1 MTSLVYLLALLIPTL
16 CMGLLDRRFGLAL
29 WRAPRRTLLV
39 LALGIGYFLLW
50 DLAAIAAGHYGM
62 GSSAMMTGVMLAPE
76 LPLEELVFITFL
88 CYFTLVTWGLVAA
101 LARRRSDSSRDAL
114 RRTAPSAP
122 SAPTAP
128 TAPSA
133 PSAPTIE
140 EER

>member
-1 MTSLVYLLALLIPTL
+1 MTSSVYLIGLLVPTL

-62 GSSAMMTGVMLAPE
+62 GQSTLMTGIMLAPE
-76 LPLEELVFITFL
+76 LPLEELVFVTFL
-88 CYFTLVTWGLVAA
+88 CYFTLVMWGL
-101 LARRRSDSSRDAL
+101 LARLGSGPRGPRGPRDSARR
-114 RRTAPSAP
+114 SAP
-122 SAPTAP
+122 SAT
-128 TAPSA
+128 
-133 PSAPTIE
+133 SAPTLE

>member
-1 MTSLVYLLALLIPTL
+1 MTSSVYLIGLLVPTL

-62 GSSAMMTGVMLAPE
+62 GQSALMTGIMLAPE

-88 CYFTLVTWGLVAA
+88 CYFTLVMWGL
-101 LARRRSDSSRDAL
+101 LARLDRRLSHPA
-114 RRTAPSAP
+114 RRTALSAPPAPQAP
-122 SAPTAP
+122 SAPTL
-128 TAPSA
+128 
-133 PSAPTIE
+133 E

>member
-1 MTSLVYLLALLIPTL
+1 MTSSVYLIGLLVPTL

-62 GSSAMMTGVMLAPE
+62 GQSALMTGIMLAPE
-76 LPLEELVFITFL
+76 LPLEELVFVTFL
-88 CYFTLVTWGLVAA
+88 CYFTLVMWGL
-101 LARRRSDSSRDAL
+101 LARLGRGPRGPRDPARR
-114 RRTAPSAP
+114 SAP
-122 SAPTAP
+122 SAPTL
-128 TAPSA
+128 
-133 PSAPTIE
+133 E

>member
-1 MTSLVYLLALLIPTL
+1 MSSLVYLFALLIPTF

-39 LALGIGYFLLW
+39 VALGIGYFLLW

-62 GSSAMMTGVMLAPE
+62 GTSALMTGILLAPE

-88 CYFTLVTWGLVAA
+88 CYLTLVLWGLVAT
-101 LARRRSDSSRDAL
+101 LGRRVSGRA
-114 RRTAPSAP
+114 APSAP
-122 SAPTAP
+122 SALPH
-128 TAPSA
+128 PSD
-133 PSAPTIE
+133 E

>member
-1 MTSLVYLLALLIPTL
+1 MTSSVYLIGLLVPTL

-62 GSSAMMTGVMLAPE
+62 GQSTLMTGIMLAPE
-76 LPLEELVFITFL
+76 LPLEELVFVTFL
-88 CYFTLVTWGLVAA
+88 CYFTLVMWGL
-101 LARRRSDSSRDAL
+101 LARLGSGPRGPRDSARRS
-114 RRTAPSAP
+114 APSAP
-122 SAPTAP
+122 SAT
-128 TAPSA
+128 TL
-133 PSAPTIE
+133 E

>member
-1 MTSLVYLLALLIPTL
+1 MSSLVYLFALLIPTF

-39 LALGIGYFLLW
+39 VALGIGYFLLW

-62 GSSAMMTGVMLAPE
+62 GTSALMTGILLAPE

-88 CYFTLVTWGLVAA
+88 CYLSLVLWGLVAT
-101 LARRRSDSSRDAL
+101 LSRRVSGRA
-114 RRTAPSAP
+114 APSALP
-122 SAPTAP
+122 HPND
-128 TAPSA
+128 
-133 PSAPTIE
+133 E

>member
-1 MTSLVYLLALLIPTL
+1 MTSLVYLIGLLIPTF

-39 LALGIGYFLLW
+39 LALGIAYFLAW

-62 GSSAMMTGVMLAPE
+62 GQSALMTGIMLAPE

-88 CYFTLVTWGLVAA
+88 CYLTLVLWGLVAT
-101 LARRRSDSSRDAL
+101 LGRRVSGRA
-114 RRTAPSAP
+114 APSAP
-122 SAPTAP
+122 SNA
-128 TAPSA
+128 SA
-133 PSAPTIE
+133 PHTE

>member
-1 MTSLVYLLALLIPTL
+1 MTSSVYLIGLLIPAV

-62 GSSAMMTGVMLAPE
+62 GQSTLMTGIMLAPE
-76 LPLEELVFITFL
+76 LPLEELVFVTFL
-88 CYFTLVTWGLVAA
+88 CYFTLVMWGL
-101 LARRRSDSSRDAL
+101 LARLGSGPRDSARRS
-114 RRTAPSAP
+114 APSAP
-122 SAPTAP
+122 SAT
-128 TAPSA
+128 TL
-133 PSAPTIE
+133 E

>member
-1 MTSLVYLLALLIPTL
+1 MTSSVYLIGLLIPTV

-62 GSSAMMTGVMLAPE
+62 GQSALMTGIMLAPE
-76 LPLEELVFITFL
+76 LPLEELVFVTFL
-88 CYFTLVTWGLVAA
+88 CYFTLVMWGL
-101 LARRRSDSSRDAL
+101 LARLGRDARDARDPARRS
-114 RRTAPSAP
+114 APSAP
-122 SAPTAP
+122 SAPTL
-128 TAPSA
+128 
-133 PSAPTIE
+133 E

>member
-1 MTSLVYLLALLIPTL
+1 MTSSVYLIGLLIPAV

-62 GSSAMMTGVMLAPE
+62 GQSTLMTGIMLAPE
-76 LPLEELVFITFL
+76 LPLEELVFVTFL
-88 CYFTLVTWGLVAA
+88 CYFTLVMWGL
-101 LARRRSDSSRDAL
+101 LARLGSGPRGPRGPRDSARR
-114 RRTAPSAP
+114 SAP
-122 SAPTAP
+122 SS
-128 TAPSA
+128 PSA
-133 PSAPTIE
+133 TTLE